1 MPFVLI
7 PDGFTLQKVTA
18 AQERAV
24 KSKRRQDDLIALIN
38 NPQTL
43 AVLGT
48 IIGGTLVATQ
58 VDGIIDSL
66 KESGVQ
72 VSDDVIQATKQK
84 LGSGLSLATRATSP
98 LLPVDAALGI
108 IRTAGIIDSD
118 TETRIRELIPGI

>member
-1 MPFVLI
+1 MPFALI

-48 IIGGTLVATQ
+48 IIAVSYTHLTLP
-58 VDGIIDSL
+58 
-66 KESGVQ
+66 
-72 VSDDVIQATKQK
+72 TK
-84 LGSGLSLATRATSP
+84 
-98 LLPVDAALGI
+98 
-108 IRTAGIIDSD
+108 
-118 TETRIRELIPGI
+118 RIV